1 MGPERN
7 RSSSDFERVIR
18 EAAPYLGMGTAL
30 AVTVGLCFALGFW
43 LDRWAGT
50 KPWLALVFGSL
61 GVVAALAQF
70 ARMASTLN
78 KPRP

>member
-30 AVTVGLCFALGFW
+30 AATVGLSFALGFW
-43 LDRWAGT
+43 LDGLAGT
-50 KPWLALVFGSL
+50 KPWLALIFGSL
-61 GVVAALAQF
+61 GVVIALVQF
-70 ARMASTLN
+70 IRMALN
-78 KPRP
+78 LNQPRP